1 MHERVLEQFRS
12 IVGENGVLV
21 GDQISELLTEPRN
34 VYRGSALAAVRPS
47 STDEVSEVLQ
57 VCLREDVAVVPQ
69 GGNSGL
75 SGGATPVVSDRECIV
90 LSLTRMNRIESID
103 ADRWT
108 MTVQAGVTVEA
119 LQEAA
124 AENNR
129 LFAPDWGAR
138 GTATIGGAIA
148 CDAGGMNVLRYGNT
162 REQILGLEVVF
173 PDGRI
178 WDGLRALRKDSSGYD
193 IKQLFVGSE
202 GTLGVVTRAVVRLW
216 PATPHSV
223 TSLAAVS
230 DISRLPELF
239 AMAMSSVSA
248 SLTAFELIPNVGM
261 DRVCEVFEVKR
272 PIEAQSEFYALI
284 KLDSGTPVLDL
295 MTDFLESAERS
306 HLICDA
312 VVASTPQQ
320 TAQLWMMRD
329 ELPPHSIYRDTQHE
343 GLKMDTA
350 VPLDRIADYHRVVN
364 SIAEELVPDALCYG
378 FGHVGDG
385 NIHMM
390 ILPTSLDQVAAF
402 GEKKP
407 ELKKRIDAATVAV
420 GGTLSAEHGVGQELR
435 RSRASSEA

>member
-1 MHERVLEQFRS
+1 
-12 IVGENGVLV
+12 
-21 GDQISELLTEPRN
+21 
-34 VYRGSALAAVRPS
+34 
-47 STDEVSEVLQ
+47 
-57 VCLREDVAVVPQ
+57 
-69 GGNSGL
+69 
-75 SGGATPVVSDRECIV
+75 
-90 LSLTRMNRIESID
+90 MNRIESID

-435 RSRASSEA
+435 DRVRAQKPELEWEIMNQLKRLFDPSGIMNPGKLLPDP